1 MVNFMGTILG
11 IILIIVVLKIA
22 MKHKDY
28 WETLISTPMTL
39 FISHLMMTISYL
51 YSQR

>member
-1 MVNFMGTILG
+1 MVNFIGTILG

-28 WETLISTPMTL
+28 WENLDIDPNDP
-39 FISHLMMTISYL
+39 L
-51 YSQR
+51 YSPPDDDD